1 MPHDP
6 TQTPVSSNTETSNK
20 LKTSKPADTWTNFD
34 EELKGKLSKKIVV
47 WTTGCL
53 GILLLTACAGQM
65 AYRNGK
71 ELVADGKVEQGLAK
85 FQEAITY
92 APQDAQFRSAYLQ
105 TRERALN
112 SYLEQA
118 DKLANGGQRTDA
130 EKLYQRALSIAPGNE
145 RAKAGLLALDV
156 GQRHTKALQEASAA
170 FNKKD
175 VETARARLAG
185 ILAENPENEQALALQ
200 RAINERTMR
209 PASESLLA
217 ANYKKPITI
226 EFRDVALKQIF
237 DVISRSSGLN
247 FLFDKEVKTDQRT
260 SIFLKNSTIE
270 SAVHFTLLTN
280 QLEQQVLDGNTI
292 LIYPNTA
299 AKQKDYQEMVVRTFF
314 LTNADAKNV
323 ANTIKTIV
331 KSRDIVVDEKLN
343 MLIVRDSPDAIKIA
357 EKLIALQDV
366 AEPEVMLE
374 VEILEVKRTRLQDLG
389 IQWPGSL
396 SLTPLS
402 LSGVSGT
409 GTTSSNLTLN
419 DLLHQNQ
426 RSIGASV
433 GTTTIRAN
441 VQDSDAN
448 LLANPRIRARNHEK
462 AKILIG
468 ERVPNITS
476 TATST
481 GFVSQSINYID
492 IGLTLN
498 VEPTVYLDDDVAIKV
513 SLEVS
518 SIINQIT
525 TQSGTS
531 AYEIGTRTASTVLR
545 LKNGETEVLAGLI
558 NDQERRSGNKI
569 PGIGEVPVVGRLFG
583 NTNNNDEKT
592 EIVLSI
598 TPHLIRN
605 IQRPDATQASFRS
618 GTENSLRVRQDS
630 TITNPVTTAPTVT
643 NPSGTQQNR
652 QAPAAPATGAND
664 ASMGSGSLGSASGS
678 SNANPV
684 IVAPDL
690 QGGISGGGIPS
701 ASGAKPV
708 LQGPPQAKVGDTIS
722 LQVVMQSD
730 QPIANL
736 PLTLRY
742 DNKVLQVTGISE
754 GDFMK
759 QGGVQTRFT
768 SGVDTNGNILITD
781 TRADNSGVASP
792 ATLVTVNF
800 RTLAEMPATQVQ
812 LISMTAT
819 GPVGNQINAVLPAA
833 YSVQVIR

>member
-1 MPHDP
+1 MPDCQIQMP
-6 TQTPVSSNTETSNK
+6 TRLTPNLPKNPHQLTDASAQNRR
-20 LKTSKPADTWTNFD
+20 TWATRS
-34 EELKGKLSKKIVV
+34 LSKKAAA
-47 WTTGCL
+47 WLTASL
-53 GILLLTACAGQM
+53 GVMLLSACAGQM

-85 FQEAITY
+85 FQEALTY
-92 APQDAQFRSAYLQ
+92 EPRDAQFRSAYLQ

-118 DKLANGGQRTDA
+118 DRLAASGQRTEA
-130 EKLYQRALSIAPGNE
+130 EKFYQRALAIAPGNE
-145 RAKAGLLALDV
+145 RAKAGLQALDLN
-156 GQRHTKALQEASAA
+156 QRHAKALHEASAA

-175 VETARARLAG
+175 VETARYRLAG
-185 ILAENPENEQALALQ
+185 ILAENPGNEQALALQ
-200 RAINERTMR
+200 RAINERTLR
-209 PASESLLA
+209 PASESQLA

-226 EFRDVALKQIF
+226 EFRDVSLKQIF
-237 DVISRSSGLN
+237 DVIARSSGLN
-247 FLFDKEVKTDQRT
+247 FLFDKDIKTDQKT

-270 SAVHFTLLTN
+270 SAIHFTLLTN

-323 ANTIKTIV
+323 ANTVKTIV

-402 LSGVSGT
+402 LSGVAS
-409 GTTSSNLTLN
+409 GTTSSGLTLS
-419 DLLHQNQ
+419 DLLHQSQ
-426 RSIGASV
+426 RSIGAGV
-433 GTTTIRAN
+433 GATTIRAN
-441 VQDSDAN
+441 LQDSDAN

-569 PGIGEVPVVGRLFG
+569 PGIGEVPVAGRLFG

-605 IQRPDATQASFRS
+605 IQRPDAAQASFRS
-618 GTENSLRVRQDS
+618 GTESSLRVHQDTVTS
-630 TITNPVTTAPTVT
+630 GPIPPVGPTASSPASVPPQNRTAPTT
-643 NPSGTQQNR
+643 
-652 QAPAAPATGAND
+652 PAANNADGINGAGTN
-664 ASMGSGSLGSASGS
+664 GYNNGS
-678 SNANPV
+678 STANPV

-690 QGGISGGGIPS
+690 QGGLSGGAIPP
-701 ASGAKPV
+701 AGGAKPI

-722 LQVVMQSD
+722 LQLLMQSD

-736 PLTLRY
+736 PLTMRY
-742 DNKVLQVTGISE
+742 DSKVLQVIGISE

-759 QGGVQTRFT
+759 QGGAQTRFT

-781 TRADNSGVASP
+781 TRADNSGVAAP
-792 ATLVTVNF
+792 ATLVTINF
-800 RTLAEMPATQVQ
+800 RALAESPATQVQ
-812 LISMTAT
+812 LASMTAT
-819 GPVGNQINAVLPAA
+819 GPVGNQVNAVLPPP
-833 YSVQVIR
+833 YSVKVTR